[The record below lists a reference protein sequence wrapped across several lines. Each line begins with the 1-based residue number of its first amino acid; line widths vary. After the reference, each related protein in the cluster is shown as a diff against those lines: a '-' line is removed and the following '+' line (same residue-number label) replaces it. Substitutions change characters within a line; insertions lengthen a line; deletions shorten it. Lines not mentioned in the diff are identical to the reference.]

1 VATTIAVPAATERF
15 GRGLSIAVHVVLAF
29 VTLCLLSLIVL
40 WATGFRALIVH
51 SGSMA
56 PTIEMGDVA
65 VTRLTRPGSV
75 AAGEVITFRD
85 PSRSQVLVTHRVVSK
100 QRSGDRYSFTTRGDT
115 NNAIE
120 RWSIEADGTLG
131 RLVFRVP
138 NIGYGLWWVTA
149 PPVRIALVAGAILIL
164 GGVAVR
170 RIWFR

>member
-1 VATTIAVPAATERF
+1 M
-15 GRGLSIAVHVVLAF
+15 LAF
-29 VTLCLLSLIVL
+29 VTLCLLTLIVL
-40 WATGFRALIVH
+40 WGTGFRPLIVH

-56 PTIEMGDVA
+56 PSIEAGDLAITKLVRPASVA
-65 VTRLTRPGSV
+65 V
-75 AAGEVITFRD
+75 GEVITFRD
-85 PSRSQVLVTHRVVSK
+85 PSRSQALVTHRVVRK
-100 QRSGDRYSFTTRGDT
+100 LRSGDRYSFTTTGDT

-120 RWSIEADGTLG
+120 RWSIEAHGTVG

-149 PPVRIALVAGAILIL
+149 PPVRVTLVAGAILIL